1 MIIPQQDNQLLQLYG
16 KTLETNV
23 NTLTAIVAILA
34 IAVVITI
41 VVAIIKF
48 IPIFSKQIQQQIDTN
63 TKLTRFLERL
73 TQAYVTINDSRKTE
87 FDQRTTQHQAMMLEL
102 QAQTLATKGLRR
114 DVQQLNNDTVANVG
128 EQVEALTKEVNAHGN
143 HINELK
149 AAVENRFTTT
159 SQQLDAIEKKPDTC
173 PNVQAE
179 VAALHDDIRT
189 LIERMQ
195 PPTITANNG
204 ITP

>member
-73 TQAYVTINDSRKTE
+73 S
-87 FDQRTTQHQAMMLEL
+87 
-102 QAQTLATKGLRR
+102 
-114 DVQQLNNDTVANVG
+114 
-128 EQVEALTKEVNAHGN
+128 
-143 HINELK
+143 
-149 AAVENRFTTT
+149 
-159 SQQLDAIEKKPDTC
+159 
-173 PNVQAE
+173 
-179 VAALHDDIRT
+179 
-189 LIERMQ
+189 
-195 PPTITANNG
+195 
-204 ITP
+204 